1 MSTEELQI
9 ATIGKVVALRGELK
23 LHLQCDFSSQFQKG
37 NIFKLTNGN
46 FLEIESYNKDK
57 SLIKFLGYNTREDAQ
72 KLTNQKLFTNI
83 KETIENCTLEDGEF
97 FWFDMIG
104 SKVLD
109 DKLYLGDVFEIERIG
124 AVDYLVVKTS
134 DLLIQKELSSS
145 FYIPYIDEY
154 IFKFD
159 KDAKVIL
166 TKSALALLEAS

>member
-23 LHLQCDFSSQFQKG
+23 FHLQCDFSSQFEKG

-46 FLEIESYNKDK
+46 QVEIESYNKDK
-57 SLIKFLGYNTREDAQ
+57 SLIKFVGYNTREDAQ
-72 KLTNQKLFTNI
+72 KLTNQKLFTSI

-109 DKLYLGDVFEIERIG
+109 DELYLGDVFEIERIG
-124 AVDYLVVKTS
+124 VLDYLVVKTS
-134 DLLIQKELSSS
+134 DLLVQKELSSS

-154 IFKFD
+154 ILNFD